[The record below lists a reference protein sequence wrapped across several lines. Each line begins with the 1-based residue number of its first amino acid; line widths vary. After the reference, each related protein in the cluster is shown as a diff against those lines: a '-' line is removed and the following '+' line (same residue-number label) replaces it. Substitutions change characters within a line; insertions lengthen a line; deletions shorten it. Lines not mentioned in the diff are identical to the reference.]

1 MLDQTIR
8 TYTRKGFSN
17 LNLTLSL
24 LTSTRKDLEKIGK
37 KIINNIPSKKIK
49 VLGLTMEES
58 FVEAGSGSLPEKNI
72 ESIALKFNSS
82 VLSANK
88 LSLLFK
94 RAEIPII
101 GYIQKE
107 FFFIDLKA
115 ILPSQISKIITTI
128 NNI

>member
-1 MLDQTIR
+1 MPI
-8 TYTRKGFSN
+8 
-17 LNLTLSL
+17 
-24 LTSTRKDLEKIGK
+24 K

-82 VLSANK
+82 VLSAND

-94 RAEIPII
+94 GAEVPII